1 VTGGV
6 PGLDVPAL
14 AAWLRRAHPGLAGEE
29 LTATVLPGGRSNLTY
44 RLDGT
49 RINGV
54 PAPIVLRRPPLA
66 HVQATAHDM
75 RREYRA
81 IAHLAG
87 SGVPV
92 PPALDLVPEP
102 DPGTGVDAPFFLMGH
117 VAGTVVR
124 VPGDDAALDPG
135 ERRSVAFALV
145 EVLAALHALDPA
157 EVGLAD
163 LGRPDGYLARQV
175 ARWTT
180 QYAGS
185 RTRDLPDL
193 DALGRRL
200 AGHVPETA
208 ASGLLHGDFR
218 LDNAILAPAAS
229 GGWRIAA
236 VLDWEMATIGDLL
249 ADLTLCTLYWRL
261 GAIAADAGVP
271 AATAVV
277 PRAGYPGADEL
288 VEHYARLAGRP
299 IGDLGW
305 YDAFAAFKLAVI
317 LEGVHRRYLGGATI
331 GAGFETIG
339 ALVAPLA
346 ALGLARLPAVA

>member
-1 VTGGV
+1 MTAAV

-14 AAWLRRAHPGLAGEE
+14 AAWLRRTHPALAGEE
-29 LTATVLPGGRSNLTY
+29 LSARVLAGGRSNLTY

-49 RINGV
+49 R
-54 PAPIVLRRPPLA
+54 PAPLVLRRPPLA

-81 IAHLAG
+81 IAGLAG
-87 SGVPV
+87 TAVPV
-92 PPALDLVPEP
+92 PPAVDLVPEA
-102 DPGTGVDAPFFLMGH
+102 DPATGVDAPFFLMGH
-117 VAGTVVR
+117 VDGTVVR
-124 VPGDDAALDPG
+124 APGDDAALSP
-135 ERRSVAFALV
+135 EQRRSVSFALV
-145 EVLAALHALDPA
+145 DVLVALHALDPA

-185 RTRDLPDL
+185 RTRELPDL
-193 DALGRRL
+193 DALATGL
-200 AGHVPETA
+200 AGRVPATVA
-208 ASGLLHGDFR
+208 TGLLHGDFR
-218 LDNAILAPAAS
+218 LDNAVLALDGEEP
-229 GGWRIAA
+229 RIAA
-236 VLDWEMATIGDLL
+236 VLDWEMATIGDLD

-261 GAIAADAGVP
+261 GTIAADAGVP

-277 PRAGYPGADEL
+277 PGAGYPDAAEL
-288 VEHYARLAGRP
+288 VEHYARAGGRR

-317 LEGVHRRYLGGATI
+317 LEGVHRRYLQGATV
-331 GAGFETIG
+331 GAGFDSIG
-339 ALVAPLA
+339 ALVPPLA
-346 ALGLARLPAVA
+346 ALGRTRLAEGT

>member
-1 VTGGV
+1 
-6 PGLDVPAL
+6 
-14 AAWLRRAHPGLAGEE
+14 
-29 LTATVLPGGRSNLTY
+29 
-44 RLDGT
+44 
-49 RINGV
+49 
-54 PAPIVLRRPPLA
+54 VLRRPPLA

-81 IAHLAG
+81 IAGLART
-87 SGVPV
+87 SVPV
-92 PPALDLVPEP
+92 PAAVDLVAEA
-102 DPGTGVDAPFFLMGH
+102 DATTGVDAPFFLMGH
-117 VAGTVVR
+117 VDGTVVR
-124 VPGDDAALDPG
+124 APGDDAALSP
-135 ERRSVAFALV
+135 EQRRTVSMELID
-145 EVLAALHALDPA
+145 VLAALHALDPA

-193 DALGRRL
+193 DALAAGL
-200 AGHVPETA
+200 ADRVPGTA

-218 LDNAILAPAAS
+218 LDNAILDLTGDRP
-229 GGWRIAA
+229 RIAA
-236 VLDWEMATIGDLL
+236 VLDWEMATIGDLD

-261 GAIAADAGVP
+261 GTIAADAGVP

-277 PRAGYPGADEL
+277 PGAGYPDADEL
-288 VEHYARLAGRP
+288 VEHYASVSGRR

-317 LEGVHRRYLGGATI
+317 LEGVHRRYLQGATV
-331 GAGFETIG
+331 GAGFESIG
-339 ALVAPLA
+339 SLVAPLA
-346 ALGLARLPAVA
+346 ALGRARLAGRA

>member
-1 VTGGV
+1 VTAPV
-6 PGLDVPAL
+6 PGLDVQAL
-14 AAWLRRAHPGLAGEE
+14 AGWLQRSHPSLAGGE
-29 LTATVLPGGRSNLTY
+29 LRAQVLAGGRSNLTY

-49 RINGV
+49 RPG
-54 PAPIVLRRPPLA
+54 PLVLRRPPLA

-81 IAHLAG
+81 IAALAG
-87 SGVPV
+87 TAVPV
-92 PPALDLVPEP
+92 PPVVDLVAEA
-102 DPGTGVDAPFFLMGH
+102 DPATGVDAPFFLMGH
-117 VAGTVVR
+117 VAGTVIR
-124 VPGDDAALDPG
+124 APGDDVALSPAQ
-135 ERRSVAFALV
+135 RRTVSFALV
-145 EVLAALHALDPA
+145 DVLVALHALDPG
-157 EVGLAD
+157 EVGLGD

-193 DALGRRL
+193 DALAARL
-200 AGHVPETA
+200 ADRVPATA

-218 LDNAILAPAAS
+218 LDNAILDLA
-229 GGWRIAA
+229 GGEPRIAA
-236 VLDWEMATIGDLL
+236 VLDWEMATIGDLD

-261 GAIAADAGVP
+261 GTIAADAGVA

-277 PRAGYPGADEL
+277 PDAGYPDVDEL
-288 VEHYARLAGRP
+288 VEHYAAASGRR

-317 LEGVHRRYLGGATI
+317 LEGVHRRYLQGATV
-331 GAGFETIG
+331 GAGFDSVG
-339 ALVAPLA
+339 ALVPPLA
-346 ALGLARLPAVA
+346 ALGRARLAATS